1 MGFEILLS
9 FFSYSSFKIRIVL
22 KWVLII
28 HNINYGHIN
37 YFFYFFKET
46 LMLAPEFVDDGK
58 CPNFTTAKVTRNNTC
73 IIPKYIAL
81 T

>member
-1 MGFEILLS
+1 MDT
-9 FFSYSSFKIRIVL
+9 
-22 KWVLII
+22 LII
-28 HNINYGHIN
+28 F
-37 YFFYFFKET
+37 FFYFFKET
-46 LMLAPEFVDDGK
+46 LMLAPEHVDDGK